1 MCHGVSTVC
10 QFALGTE
17 WAVVID
23 KVKGQAPHSYLLQ
36 GYTFGFLTVLELTWL
51 LMRQRDEPTTLYI
64 SMAFKRSVVDPS
76 VAQAL
81 YWLIHQVGTSAR
93 AFQGTFQA
101 LFSCLYA

>member
-1 MCHGVSTVC
+1 MPLCIGH
-10 QFALGTE
+10 
-17 WAVVID
+17 WAVVMD
-23 KVKGQAPHSYLLQ
+23 KVKHGQSKRAFSSHLLQ
-36 GYTFGFLTVLELTWL
+36 GYTYGFLTVLKLTWL
-51 LMRQRDEPTTLYI
+51 LMRRRNEPTTLYI
-64 SMAFKRSVVDPS
+64 SMAFKRSGVDPS